1 MRIAFPP
8 PLWLRALCLAAF
20 LAAILQ
26 IFFFAQ
32 PAAADQLR
40 SLAWDKLLHA
50 IAYGVLGLLL
60 WVVVGFNAPLANWL
74 AVTGVG
80 ALDEVHQLFV
90 PLRTPDV
97 HDVVA
102 DAVGAA
108 VVTFALHRWRSRC
121 AES

>member
-1 MRIAFPP
+1 MGIATSPP
-8 PLWLRALCLAAF
+8 PWLRALCLAAF
-20 LAAILQ
+20 LAALLQ
-26 IFFFAQ
+26 IFVFAQ
-32 PAAADQLR
+32 PPAAEQLR

-50 IAYGVLGLLL
+50 TAYGALGLFL
-60 WVVVGFNAPLANWL
+60 WFGVGFNAPVASWL
-74 AVTGVG
+74 AVSAVG

-97 HDVVA
+97 RDVVA
-102 DAVGAA
+102 DSVGAA